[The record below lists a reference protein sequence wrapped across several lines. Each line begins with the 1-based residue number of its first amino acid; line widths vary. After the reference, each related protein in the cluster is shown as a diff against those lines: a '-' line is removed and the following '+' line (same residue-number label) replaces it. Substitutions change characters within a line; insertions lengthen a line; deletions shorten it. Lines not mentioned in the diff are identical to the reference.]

1 LEWEEMATWTIEM
14 VLNRA
19 VAMENQSYGPYV
31 WARDRVLSP
40 EAKTL
45 LKELAEEELMHKEKI
60 SEVLKNREKIS
71 ELGSGVEKVE
81 DLKIVDWLED
91 TRLSEDAT
99 YQEILI
105 FAGKRE
111 KETYEYYQELSQRF
125 GEDDVGKLFPKLAQE
140 ELKHKNRIEREY
152 DDYVLRET

>member
-1 LEWEEMATWTIEM
+1 MATWTVEM

-19 VAMENQSYGPYV
+19 IAMENQSYGLYV
-31 WARDRVLSP
+31 WAIDRALSS

-45 LKELAEEELMHKEKI
+45 LKELAEEELSHKEKI
-60 SEVLKNREKIS
+60 SEVLKNRERIS
-71 ELGSGVEKVE
+71 EIGSRVEKVE

-91 TRLSEDAT
+91 TKLSEDAT

-111 KETYEYYQELSQRF
+111 KETYEYYRELSQRF
-125 GEDDVGKLFPKLAQE
+125 GENEVGKLFSKLAQE

-152 DDYVLRET
+152 DQYVLQEM

>member
-1 LEWEEMATWTIEM
+1 MATWTVEM

-19 VAMENQSYGPYV
+19 IAMENQSYGLYV
-31 WARDRVLSP
+31 WARQRASSP

-45 LKELAEEELMHKEKI
+45 LKELAEEELRHKEKI
-60 SEVLKNREKIS
+60 SEVLENRERIS
-71 ELGSGVEKVE
+71 EIGSDVEKVE

-105 FAGKRE
+105 FVAKRE
-111 KETYEYYQELSQRF
+111 KETFEYYRELSHRF
-125 GEDDVGKLFPKLAQE
+125 GENEVGKLFSKLAQE

-152 DDYVLRET
+152 DQYVLQEM

>member
-1 LEWEEMATWTIEM
+1 MVAWTVEM

-19 VAMENQSYGPYV
+19 VAMENQSYGLYV
-31 WARDRVLSP
+31 WARDKASSP

-45 LKELAEEELMHKEKI
+45 LKELAEEELKHKDKI
-60 SEVLKNREKIS
+60 SEVLENMERIS
-71 ELGSGVEKVE
+71 EIGSLPEKVE
-81 DLKIVDWLED
+81 DLKIVDGLED
-91 TRLSEDAT
+91 TKLSETAT

-125 GEDDVGKLFPKLAQE
+125 GENKVGKLFHKLAQE

-152 DDYVLRET
+152 DQYVLQEM